1 MNKAKLIELLK
12 DGAVF
17 DTKEEKFY
25 HPSFRKG
32 WRKLT
37 YSNISWRAVHYELGL
52 CGSNQLQG
60 IAEGRITLKKS

>member
-17 DTKEEKFY
+17 DTNEEKFY
-25 HPSFRKG
+25 HSSFRKG

-37 YSNISWRAVHYELGL
+37 YSNISWQSVRHELGL

-60 IAEGRITLKKS
+60 IAEGRITLKS

>member
-12 DGAVF
+12 DGAAF

-37 YSNISWRAVHYELGL
+37 YSNISWRAVQYELGL
-52 CGSNQLQG
+52 CGSNQLERLS
-60 IAEGRITLKKS
+60 AHRITLKKS

>member
-17 DTKEEKFY
+17 DTREQRFY

-37 YSNISWRAVHYELGL
+37 FSDISWQAVLREVGL
-52 CGSNQLQG
+52 SGSNQLQG
-60 IAEGRITLKKS
+60 IAEGRITLKS